1 MPCSFGR
8 KFFYFFIF
16 LELEG
21 EDLLRLDP
29 QKKRPVV
36 GPASGCG
43 SVGFPPVLFRA
54 GRGQDGGHKLSNG
67 MMEEGMM
74 YCGN

>member
-1 MPCSFGR
+1 MLRDYSGNPMHFL
-8 KFFYFFIF
+8 F

-29 QKKRPVV
+29 QKKGPVV

-43 SVGFPPVLFRA
+43 IVGFPPVLF
-54 GRGQDGGHKLSNG
+54 
-67 MMEEGMM
+67 
-74 YCGN
+74 